1 MYYVSPE
8 GLHKM
13 EYCNGVK
20 GFINYTLSNPINIS
34 GGGIICPYKRC
45 KNKKFLDLDV
55 VMVNLLQKKGLKEK
69 YLCWLAHRE
78 PYIPYKTMIEM
89 MVGSTSSC
97 SNVHGVVDD
106 NDNSYRS
113 IVIDAMIMN

>member
-1 MYYVSPE
+1 
-8 GLHKM
+8 
-13 EYCNGVK
+13 
-20 GFINYTLSNPINIS
+20 
-34 GGGIICPYKRC
+34 
-45 KNKKFLDLDV
+45 
-55 VMVNLLQKKGLKEK
+55 
-69 YLCWLAHRE
+69 LCWLAHRE